1 MSKTQNLR
9 NWLVDL
15 RIARQAAFDEG
26 DWEYVSFLQL
36 RIDDVED
43 QISNATL

>member
-1 MSKTQNLR
+1 MSTKTNLT

-15 RIARQAAFDEG
+15 RVARQQAFDEG

-43 QISNATL
+43 QIAAL